1 MLIFFE
7 DDCKKKS
14 LYRQVRQII
23 LVWGSGIKD
32 ELSSWCSGKILIFH
46 FFYTFEVTKILLIM
60 EILLWI
66 NTIVLAAY
74 TVFNFF
80 VFKKQKVTIATLE
93 TTINAQKEH
102 LNLFDPHKYKEHEAL
117 TKEFY
122 EKKLKVSLATKSTEI
137 SKQAI
142 KNMNQEVLQNW
153 TELLSFTY
161 HFYLKQLNKTD
172 LNQVLNALPNNRELL
187 TKILNDKNAL

>member
-1 MLIFFE
+1 
-7 DDCKKKS
+7 
-14 LYRQVRQII
+14 
-23 LVWGSGIKD
+23 
-32 ELSSWCSGKILIFH
+32 
-46 FFYTFEVTKILLIM
+46 M

-161 HFYLKQLNKTD
+161 HFYLKQLNETD

-187 TKILNDKNAL
+187 TKILNDKNNNHDKEGPSKTTQKN